1 MVAMGTHLTP
11 WLVATNLA
19 TANVE
24 AASLWKESMARWA
37 RTMIRFRWAVLIVWL
52 VAVLAAGAASSGL
65 SSLLTNRFALPG
77 SDSEKAATILKDRFG
92 EKPEGSFSLVAKAGP
107 GQTSDSLV
115 PELRAAAERAAE
127 QLPTGQVAEVHAAS
141 RGVATAAIISQL
153 QTADA
158 KGHTDAMRRAAGSIP
173 GAQVYLTGQAAIEHD
188 LDPVQNHDLLVGEVF
203 IAIPIA
209 TLILIYVFGSLAF
222 LLPFMLAAAAI
233 PVTLGFVWIFAHYM
247 TLSTYIQNMV
257 MLIGLGI
264 AIDYTLLMVYR
275 YREEHRNGR
284 SRIEAVE
291 RTMETAGRAVVFSGT
306 AVAIGLALMLF
317 MPVPFMRGFGI
328 AGLLIPLV
336 SVLAAMTLLPVLIYW
351 LEDRLDGVRFIPARL
366 YERRADPVNGFWPR
380 LARMIMKRPIPFAA
394 ATISGLL
401 LAALPVLSLQLTP
414 GSNTGVP
421 QNIEAVKGLNVLSAA
436 VGKGATAP
444 TELVGDTGRADGV
457 SDPGVQAAIAR
468 LTAQLKADPE
478 VAEVI
483 SGKGPVFVDPTGRY
497 FHLQAIGRED
507 YGMPASQDFVKRLR
521 DDIVPSAAFPSGVT
535 VLAGGGP
542 AGGVDFLD
550 LTYGAFPWL
559 VLAVLLLT
567 YALLVRAFRSV
578 LLPLKAIIM
587 NLLSIGAAYG
597 LLVLAFK
604 AGWGKPFGLQQFD
617 QIEGWI
623 PVFLFAMLF
632 GLSMDYEVFLVSRMR
647 EEWDRTRDNVS
658 AVATGLAKTGRLVTA
673 AGIIMFAAFM
683 GFVAGSLVGLQ
694 QFGFGLAAA
703 IIIDVTIIRALLVPS
718 VMKLFGRWNWWL
730 PDWAA
735 RIARVEPSPLA
746 PKDVTQPA
754 LHPAGR

>member
-1 MVAMGTHLTP
+1 
-11 WLVATNLA
+11 
-19 TANVE
+19 
-24 AASLWKESMARWA
+24 MARWA

-52 VAVLAAGAASSGL
+52 VAIVAAGGASSGL
-65 SSLLTNRFALPG
+65 SDLLTNRFALPG

-92 EKPEGSFSLVAKAGP
+92 EKPEGSFTLVAKTSP
-107 GQTSDSLV
+107 GQSAKSLV
-115 PELRAAAERAAE
+115 PQLRGAAKRAAE
-127 QLPTGQVAEVHAAS
+127 QLPTGRVAEVDAAS
-141 RGVATAAIISQL
+141 RDVATATIISQL

-158 KGHTDAMRRAAGSIP
+158 KVHTDAMRRAAGSLP
-173 GAQVYLTGQAAIEHD
+173 GAQMYLTGQAAIEHD
-188 LDPVQNHDLLVGEVF
+188 LDPVQNHDLLVGELF

-209 TLILIYVFGSLAF
+209 MLILIYVFGSLAF

-233 PVTLGFVWIFAHYM
+233 PVTLGFVWVFAHYM
-247 TLSTYIQNMV
+247 TLSTYLQNMV

-264 AIDYTLLMVYR
+264 AVDYTLLMVYR
-275 YREEHRNGR
+275 YREEHRSGL

-317 MPVPFMRGFGI
+317 MPVPFMRGFGL

-336 SVLAAMTLLPVLIYW
+336 SVLAAMTLLPVLMYW
-351 LEDRLDGVRFIPARL
+351 LEDRLDGIRFIPARL

-380 LARMIMKRPIPFAA
+380 LARTIMKRPIPFAA

-401 LAALPVLSLQLTP
+401 LAALPILSLQLTP

-421 QNIEAVKGLNVLSAA
+421 QNIEAVRGLNVLAGA
-436 VGKGATAP
+436 IGEGATSP
-444 TELVGDTGRADGV
+444 TELVGDTGRPGGV
-457 SDPGVQAAIAR
+457 SDPEVQAAISR
-468 LTAQLKADPE
+468 LNTKLEADPE
-478 VAEVI
+478 VTQVVW
-483 SGKGPVFVDPTGRY
+483 GKGPVFVDPTGRY
-497 FHLQAIGRED
+497 FHIKAVGKHD
-507 YGMPASQDFVKRLR
+507 YGMPEAQDFVKRLR
-521 DDIVPSAAFPSGVT
+521 DQIVPAAAFPSSVE

-542 AGGVDFLD
+542 PGGVDFLD
-550 LTYGAFPWL
+550 MTYGAFPWL
-559 VLAVLLLT
+559 VLAVLLAT
-567 YALLVRAFRSV
+567 YILLVRAFRSL
-578 LLPLKAIIM
+578 LLPLKAILM

-632 GLSMDYEVFLVSRMR
+632 GLSMDYEVFLVTRMR
-647 EEWDRTRDNVS
+647 EEWDRTKDNVT

-703 IIIDVTIIRALLVPS
+703 ILIDVTIIRALLVPS

-735 RIARVEPSPLA
+735 RIARVQPSPLA
-746 PKDVTQPA
+746 PKQAPKPA
-754 LHPAGR
+754 FRPAGR